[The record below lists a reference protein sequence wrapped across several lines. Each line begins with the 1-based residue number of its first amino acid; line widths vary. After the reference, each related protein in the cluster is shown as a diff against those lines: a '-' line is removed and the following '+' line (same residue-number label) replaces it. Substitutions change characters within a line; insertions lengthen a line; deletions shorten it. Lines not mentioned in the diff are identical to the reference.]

1 MSGYLKKPIEDLRIN
16 WKLSTTQVKING
28 LTGMVGLTVY
38 IQTCSVCCRII
49 LVLLNVV
56 PVLK

>member
-28 LTGMVGLTVY
+28 LTGMVGLNSLNPDML
-38 IQTCSVCCRII
+38 SV
-49 LVLLNVV
+49 L
-56 PVLK
+56 